1 MAEVMAPTVP
11 KCHIHMNTS
20 RLVPPIKSPAQSAAA
35 RPAPAARTAATPSQ
49 GKPNTNQKIS
59 AAP

>member
-11 KCHIHMNTS
+11 KCHIHMNTP
-20 RLVPPIKSPAQSAAA
+20 RLAPHTSNPAHQDPA
-35 RPAPAARTAATPSQ
+35 RPTPAERTVATPSQ
-49 GKPNTNQKIS
+49 GKPNTNQNTS